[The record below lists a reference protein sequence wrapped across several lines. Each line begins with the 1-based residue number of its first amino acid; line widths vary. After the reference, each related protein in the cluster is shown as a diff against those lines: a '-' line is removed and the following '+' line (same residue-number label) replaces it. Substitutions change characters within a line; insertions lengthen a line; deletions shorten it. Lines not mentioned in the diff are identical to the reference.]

1 MLKADIVQTE
11 WEESIIKTSQR
22 WHPFSA
28 SILKICL
35 QCLPGGDELIL
46 RSLPALWETIK
57 DDLWIGILESP
68 WRFLIFYKDVSRV
81 LRFRIMSRLLLWDYK
96 HLLASQIYVHVTP
109 QNRSVEGCKTLDVW
123 RETTCSSL
131 FLWNFVSHPHSHSL
145 LVCFSILKVAFRERF
160 TVHRTESPT
169 MLLQ

>member
-1 MLKADIVQTE
+1 MFSWASGTLNLLFDAKSWYCTNRMRRVHY
-11 WEESIIKTSQR
+11 KTSQR

-46 RSLPALWETIK
+46 HSLPALWETIK

-68 WRFLIFYKDVSRV
+68 WRFLIFYKDVSRM
-81 LRFRIMSRLLLWDYK
+81 LRFRIMSRLLLWDYT

-131 FLWNFVSHPHSHSL
+131 FPLELCIASSQSQ
-145 LVCFSILKVAFRERF
+145 F
-160 TVHRTESPT
+160 TGMFFYFKSC
-169 MLLQ
+169 L